1 MSPYKNIQQEDWKI
15 VTQSLLDEHPLDEEE
30 IVEIVL
36 SCWKSIFDSSFGKK
50 EFKVGQDIL
59 PKPQIMGFFLHELIP
74 LELVGRYQD
83 VWRGDE
89 DSHDKDCEFKDDS
102 KYSFEIKTSSN
113 PKRIFGN
120 RSYAQ
125 SSSTNKK
132 SKDGY
137 YLTVNFEKFT
147 KVILNPEILI
157 IRFGW
162 IDSTDWVGQKAPT
175 GQQAR
180 LPSEVYEG
188 KLKTI
193 YKRIKN

>member
-36 SCWKSIFDSSFGKK
+36 SCWKSIFDSSFGEK

-89 DSHDKDCEFKDDS
+89 DSHDKDCEYKDDS

-162 IDSTDWVGQKAPT
+162 IDSTDWIGQKSQT